1 MSFNDQIPN
10 EKGFD
15 SSIALMHDGYLFI
28 KKRVSRYEFD
38 LFQTNLMMQKVICMS
53 GKEAA
58 KIFYDPE
65 LFQRHNATPK
75 RVQKTLFGINAI
87 QSMDGKAHIHRKL
100 LFLSIAAPEE
110 QKRLAELVMNEWQSS
125 IPKWTKVNRI
135 TLFDEAKVI
144 LCRAA
149 CNWAGVPLKQSE
161 TKQRAE
167 DFGAMVD
174 AFGAIGLRYQ
184 KGKCTRIRT
193 EQWIKKII
201 KEVRA
206 GKLKPDKNSAL
217 YRVSFFQGL
226 NGDQLDEQMASE
238 ELINVIRPI
247 VAIANFIVFAALA
260 LYEHPECKEKLLSSD
275 DSYLEMFV
283 QEVRRYYP
291 FTPFIGARVK
301 KDFVWNQCQFKKGM
315 LVLLDVYGTDHDFRI
330 WEKPDEFHPDRF
342 KDRKI
347 GLFDYV
353 PQGGGDPAKGH
364 RCPGEGITI
373 EIMKTSIDFL
383 VNKIEYEVPDQDL
396 SYCLGRIPTFPK
408 SGLTMNN
415 IRPK

>member
-1 MSFNDQIPN
+1 MALNEQIPN
-10 EKGFD
+10 ARGFD

-28 KKRVSRYEFD
+28 KKRVSQYAFD

-75 RVQKTLFGINAI
+75 HVQKTLFGMNAI
-87 QSMDGKAHIHRKL
+87 QSMDGEAHIHRKL
-100 LFLSIAAPEE
+100 LFLSIAAPSE
-110 QKRLAELVMNEWQSS
+110 QKRLAELVMNEWRSS
-125 IPKWTKVNRI
+125 IPKWTKVKRI

-161 TKQRAE
+161 IKQRAE
-167 DFGAMVD
+167 DFSAMVD
-174 AFGAIGLRYQ
+174 AFGAIGLRYR
-184 KGKCTRIRT
+184 KGKCARKRA

-206 GKLKPDKNSAL
+206 GNLKPNENSAL
-217 YRVSFFQGL
+217 YRISFFQEL
-226 NGDQLDEQMASE
+226 NGSQLDEQMASE
-238 ELINVIRPI
+238 ELINVLRPI
-247 VAIANFIVFAALA
+247 VAIATFIVFAALA
-260 LYEHPECKEKLLSSD
+260 LYEHPECKEKLQSSD
-275 DSYLEMFV
+275 DNYLEMFV

-291 FTPFIGARVK
+291 FTPFIGARVRK
-301 KDFVWNQCQFKKGM
+301 NFIWNQCQFQKGM
-315 LVLLDVYGTDHDFRI
+315 LVLLDMYGTNHDFRI
-330 WEKPDEFHPDRF
+330 WEKPDEFDPDRF

-347 GLFDYV
+347 GLFDFI

-373 EIMKTSIDFL
+373 ELMKTSVDFL

-396 SYCLGRIPTFPK
+396 HYSLGRMPTFPK
-408 SGLTMNN
+408 SGFIMNN